1 MSMTNRKT
9 VFGQDSL
16 DSETVTSFNDIC
28 IGNIF
33 RSKPI
38 IGGKN
43 RLFARWGLLTKFCC
57 EKVEK
62 SSWNWRKWSKI
73 CQKGLVYAHLGFSA
87 LRFSWL
93 FPFGVSRLPSRESV
107 NLKSD
112 HTIVHNVYVDYDNQS
127 THSKL
132 HRPSFI
138 CNDVINDV
146 IKRREIRRPPERKEL
161 SPQVLKHRQRWL
173 ARINRI
179 HRPFLTDRKPLR

>member
-1 MSMTNRKT
+1 MPKRLGLCPDIPGSFKSIWVNTNKVGC
-9 VFGQDSL
+9 VFMIIISL
-16 DSETVTSFNDIC
+16 MLHAEFGPNSHREDTSHFT
-28 IGNIF
+28 F
-33 RSKPI
+33 
-38 IGGKN
+38 
-43 RLFARWGLLTKFCC
+43 
-57 EKVEK
+57 K
-62 SSWNWRKWSKI
+62 SCR
-73 CQKGLVYAHLGFSA
+73 
-87 LRFSWL
+87 
-93 FPFGVSRLPSRESV
+93 SV
-107 NLKSD
+107 NLTSD

-179 HRPFLTDRKPLR
+179 HRPFLTDRRPLR

>member
-1 MSMTNRKT
+1 M
-9 VFGQDSL
+9 
-16 DSETVTSFNDIC
+16 
-28 IGNIF
+28 IF
-33 RSKPI
+33 ASGI
-38 IGGKN
+38 YFVLSQLLEVKN
-43 RLFARWGLLTKFCC
+43 RLFCSLRFIKQILLRESREIELKL
-57 EKVEK
+57 E
-62 SSWNWRKWSKI
+62 NHRSKI
-73 CQKGLVYAHLGFSA
+73 CQKGLGLC
-87 LRFSWL
+87 
-93 FPFGVSRLPSRESV
+93 PFGLYDPIWALPGNSKSMWGRFKGSESSV
-107 NLKSD
+107 NHFTSD

-146 IKRREIRRPPERKEL
+146 IKRREIRRPPVAERKKEL

>member
-1 MSMTNRKT
+1 MPIWAGLSPVVPNR
-9 VFGQDSL
+9 
-16 DSETVTSFNDIC
+16 
-28 IGNIF
+28 
-33 RSKPI
+33 
-38 IGGKN
+38 
-43 RLFARWGLLTKFCC
+43 
-57 EKVEK
+57 
-62 SSWNWRKWSKI
+62 
-73 CQKGLVYAHLGFSA
+73 
-87 LRFSWL
+87 
-93 FPFGVSRLPSRESV
+93 FGVSGVKELV
-107 NLKSD
+107 NLTSD

-179 HRPFLTDRKPLR
+179 HRPFLTDRRPLRQSMNWWLSITLWSLVTITLEYYLLVLIKTLENRPNK

>member
-1 MSMTNRKT
+1 MIFASGIYFVLSQLLEVKT
-9 VFGQDSL
+9 DF
-16 DSETVTSFNDIC
+16 
-28 IGNIF
+28 
-33 RSKPI
+33 
-38 IGGKN
+38 
-43 RLFARWGLLTKFCC
+43 FARWGLLTKFCC

-62 SSWNWRKWSKI
+62 SSWNWRNWSEI
-73 CQKGLVYAHLGFSA
+73 CQKGLVYA
-87 LRFSWL
+87 LRFFAIVQIRCMIWGKLSD
-93 FPFGVSRLPSRESV
+93 FKGSGPV
-107 NLKSD
+107 NLTSD

>member
-1 MSMTNRKT
+1 MPKRVGLCPFGLKLSPVVPNR
-9 VFGQDSL
+9 
-16 DSETVTSFNDIC
+16 
-28 IGNIF
+28 
-33 RSKPI
+33 
-38 IGGKN
+38 
-43 RLFARWGLLTKFCC
+43 
-57 EKVEK
+57 
-62 SSWNWRKWSKI
+62 
-73 CQKGLVYAHLGFSA
+73 
-87 LRFSWL
+87 
-93 FPFGVSRLPSRESV
+93 FGVSRVKELV
-107 NLKSD
+107 NLTSD

-179 HRPFLTDRKPLR
+179 HRPFLTDRRPLR

>member
-1 MSMTNRKT
+1 M
-9 VFGQDSL
+9 
-16 DSETVTSFNDIC
+16 TSFNDIC

-43 RLFARWGLLTKFCC
+43 RLFC
-57 EKVEK
+57 
-62 SSWNWRKWSKI
+62 S
-73 CQKGLVYAHLGFSA
+73 
-87 LRFSWL
+87 LRFIKQILLRESRGIELKLEKLKRYAKKGWFMPIWAGL
-93 FPFGVSRLPSRESV
+93 SPVFPNRFGVSRVKELV
-107 NLKSD
+107 NLTSD

-179 HRPFLTDRKPLR
+179 HRPFLTDRRPLR